1 MPTIPRETDTSAI
14 TDKEIWQ
21 ECSERLRICVEAESE
36 NRIRAERALEFRD
49 GNQWPDDLYNQRK
62 IDRRPSLTI
71 NHTNTFCRRVV
82 NNMRQQ
88 RPRIKVH
95 PVADADI
102 DKANLIGGIIRHIET
117 RSNAGVAY
125 DTGGESAVN
134 IGWGYWRVLSEYMD
148 ERSRDQELTIA
159 AVRNTFTVYM
169 DPSAVM
175 PTGEDQEWC
184 IITEKM
190 KRSEYKRQ
198 YPKADNVEFMRTGQ
212 GDNTAQWET
221 QTEIRLAEYY
231 RISRVTDTLNYLSNG
246 MNLYSSEMRK
256 LQPELAAARA
266 VVIGSRP
273 SFRRVVEWYKV
284 NGRMIVDRRTEGKD
298 PLPGRYIP
306 VVRCEGNVL
315 DLNGRVRRKGM
326 VWDLMDPARM
336 YNYWRTAETEQLA
349 LASKAPWTGQPEHF
363 DGHPEW
369 DDANQRPYSKLTFNA
384 AFFEQPD
391 GSKTPL
397 PNPQRQPAI
406 EVPAGF
412 VQAAQGA
419 MGDLGAVAGMPHE
432 PSQDTPGS
440 VISGL
445 ALRRREAMS
454 DIGHFQYYDNQT
466 RAIGHT
472 GRILVDL
479 IPAYY
484 STARMQRIIGEDGVP
499 SMVPIN
505 MPKAAQPGQP
515 NASAPNGPPPD
526 STASEIENDL
536 SIGTYDI
543 VMDTGPGYET
553 KRLEGA
559 ESMIDLLKTPL
570 AEPIS
575 KVGADLI
582 VRNMDFAGASDLAD
596 RLMPVTPEGLQKTM
610 ESLPKSAQGVVTA
623 LSAHIQQLQQKLQE
637 AQMEIKY
644 KTTIE
649 HGWMQVEREKTAE
662 KIKTDSA
669 NNQTKQFDT
678 HVKSMTAR
686 DVAEIKAG
694 ADLMGKHQDAGYE
707 AIERKEMLESSERAE
722 QANGLSE

>member
-71 NHTNTFCRRVV
+71 NHTNTYCRRVV

-102 DKANLIGGIIRHIET
+102 DKASIFAGMIRHIEL
-117 RSNAGVAY
+117 RSKASVAY

-134 IGWGYWRVLSEYMD
+134 IGWGYWRILSEYQD
-148 ERSRDQELTIA
+148 ERSFDQEVVILPI
-159 AVRNTFTVYM
+159 RNAFTVYM
-169 DPSAVM
+169 DPTSVM
-175 PTGEDQEWC
+175 PAGEDAEWC

-190 KRSEYKRQ
+190 RRIEYARL
-198 YPKADNVEFMRTGQ
+198 YPDADNVEFMSTGQ

-221 QTEIRLAEYY
+221 KTEIRLAEYY
-231 RISRVTDTLNYLSNG
+231 RITKVTDTLHQLKNG
-246 MNLYSSEMRK
+246 MTMFESERRK
-256 LQPELAAARA
+256 LSAEIHAAQEN
-266 VVIGSRP
+266 VVRSRP
-273 SFRRVVEWYKV
+273 SFRRAIEWYKV
-284 NGRMIVDRRTEGKD
+284 NGRMIVDRRIEGTN

-306 VVRCEGNVL
+306 VIRCEGDVL
-315 DLNGRVRRKGM
+315 DLNGRIRRKGM

-369 DDANQRPYSKLTFNA
+369 DDANQQPYSKLTFNA
-384 AFFEQPD
+384 AFIEQPD

-419 MGDLGAVAGMPHE
+419 QQDLAAVAGMPHE
-432 PSQDTPGS
+432 PGQDSPGS
-440 VISGL
+440 VVSGV
-445 ALRRREAMS
+445 ALRRREALS
-454 DIGHFQYYDNQT
+454 DIGHFQFYDKQT
-466 RAIGHT
+466 LAINHT
-472 GRILVDL
+472 GVILAEY
-479 IPAYY
+479 IPVYY
-484 STARMQRIIGEDGVP
+484 SEARMQRIIGEDGVP
-499 SMVPIN
+499 SMVGIN
-505 MPKAAQPGQP
+505 QPQQTPGANP
-515 NASAPNGPPPD
+515 GDP
-526 STASEIENDL
+526 TITEIKNDL
-536 SIGTYDI
+536 SVGKFDI